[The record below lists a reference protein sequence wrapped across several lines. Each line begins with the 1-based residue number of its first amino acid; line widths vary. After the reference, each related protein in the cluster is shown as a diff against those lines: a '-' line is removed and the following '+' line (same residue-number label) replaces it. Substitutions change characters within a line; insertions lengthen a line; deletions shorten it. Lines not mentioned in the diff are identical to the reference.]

1 MVGDSQV
8 RSDCLQL
15 YLYIQAPCFR
25 RVVSLK
31 IRTMDAS
38 TRELNGP
45 GLARGLREL
54 VAGKDLGERV
64 QVWETSC
71 MRGCLVSPRLNV
83 VGAGGF
89 KDTVRSLYLPTTRR
103 TLRCF
108 LWQEVTSVEAFI
120 DQYSRA

>member
-1 MVGDSQV
+1 MADDSQV

-15 YLYIQAPCFR
+15 YLCIQGPCSR

-54 VAGKDLGERV
+54 VAEKDLGERV
-64 QVWETSC
+64 IAFASFPHLQPPLWLTLISVGSGQADLW
-71 MRGCLVSPRLNV
+71 RGVRLCRPLGQ
-83 VGAGGF
+83 GAGNLAAGG
-89 KDTVRSLYLPTTRR
+89 
-103 TLRCF
+103 
-108 LWQEVTSVEAFI
+108 
-120 DQYSRA
+120 

>member
-1 MVGDSQV
+1 MADDSPV
-8 RSDCLQL
+8 RADCLQL
-15 YLYIQAPCFR
+15 YLCTQAPCSR

-54 VAGKDLGERV
+54 VAEKDLGERV

-71 MRGCLVSPRLNV
+71 MRGCLVGPRLN
-83 VGAGGF
+83 
-89 KDTVRSLYLPTTRR
+89 
-103 TLRCF
+103 
-108 LWQEVTSVEAFI
+108 
-120 DQYSRA
+120 